1 MKISL
6 KNMAISIMLLIL
18 FSYASYSNI
27 IARATT
33 GGSKYVLLAALA
45 IFAVMANSQDMKLRI
60 PSGGFPPYMLC
71 WFLASRNLSGFTTL
85 LNQSAFLMPS
95 TLPRIFQEALVLWAE
110 QDSSF
115 DINTYNVSVEVLE
128 SYKQFC
134 TTHSFP
140 SGSYWRYF
148 FLGQGR

>member
-1 MKISL
+1 M
-6 KNMAISIMLLIL
+6 
-18 FSYASYSNI
+18 I
-27 IARATT
+27 IAMGNYSVETC
-33 GGSKYVLLAALA
+33 
-45 IFAVMANSQDMKLRI
+45 N
-60 PSGGFPPYMLC
+60 YMLC

-85 LNQSAFLMPS
+85 LNQSAFLMP
-95 TLPRIFQEALVLWAE
+95 TPLPRIFQEALVLWAE

-115 DINTYNVSVEVLE
+115 DINAYNVSVEVLE